1 MLSDSSHPLTQV
13 TLATYATFVLSQ
25 PNRFL
30 DPGKAFVTLALF
42 GILRK
47 PMDQL
52 TANISLFVQ
61 VSVCW
66 VKDVSM

>member
-25 PNRFL
+25 PNSFL
-30 DPGKAFVTLALF
+30 DPGKTFVTLALF
-42 GILRK
+42 SILRT
-47 PMDQL
+47 PMDFMS
-52 TANISLFVQ
+52 TMISFFVQ